1 MSDSTAISNLIFQS
15 EALQPTSLSEQTANR
30 IRSMINTRK
39 LLPGSRLP
47 NEVELAEAM
56 GVSRGTMRTAL
67 NILQEQGLIWRRQGI
82 GSFVSEQ
89 PILENRLDINSGVT
103 ELITS
108 MGLKPGNQILEAKII
123 PADEFLSEKLALP
136 TESPLAYIRRI
147 RTADEKP
154 VVSSVDIFPATIL
167 QQSPQINTLEKFVE
181 VLLQNISIYRVFEQY
196 FGLAVEY
203 GINRLKPVK
212 VTARLKKQLGLS
224 LQLGDVML
232 YMEQLDYDRNRNPF
246 YLSYEYHVAE
256 FCNFT
261 IFRRR

>member
-1 MSDSTAISNLIFQS
+1 MSEAASASHVIFQR
-15 EALQPTSLSEQTANR
+15 EAFHSTSLSERTANR
-30 IRSMINTRK
+30 IRSMITTRK

-47 NEVELAEAM
+47 NEVELADAM

-108 MGLKPGNQILEAKII
+108 MGLKPGNQILEAKTI
-123 PADEFLSEKLALP
+123 PADEFLSKKLAVP
-136 TESPLAYIRRI
+136 IESPMAFIRRI

-154 VVSSVDIFPATIL
+154 VVSSVDIFPAAIF
-167 QQSPQINTLEKFVE
+167 QQGQEINTLEKFVD

-203 GINRLKPVK
+203 GINRLQPVK

-224 LQLGDVML
+224 LPLGEVML
-232 YMEQLDYDRNRNPF
+232 YMEQLDYDRNRDPF

>member
-1 MSDSTAISNLIFQS
+1 MSEAASATHLIFQR
-15 EALQPTSLSEQTANR
+15 EAFQSTSLSEQTANR
-30 IRSMINTRK
+30 IRSMITSRK

-108 MGLKPGNQILEAKII
+108 MGLKPGNQILEAKTI
-123 PADEFLSEKLALP
+123 PADESLSRKLAVP
-136 TESPLAYIRRI
+136 IESPMAFIRRI

-154 VVSSVDIFPATIL
+154 VVSSVDIFPSAIF
-167 QQSPQINTLEKFVE
+167 QQGQEINTLERFIE

-196 FGLAVEY
+196 FGLVVEY
-203 GINRLKPVK
+203 GINWLQPVK

-224 LQLGDVML
+224 LPLGEVML